1 LATQNK
7 QGGLNWVQM
16 FATPAKEQKT
26 QQVEADNS
34 KSLRLDI
41 GNIAIAN
48 TRLEL
53 EDQVPEM
60 PIHLTVNLAANLQNF
75 SLLADNHMP
84 FTSNINLESGG
95 KIDLQGDVQVF
106 PSLALNSTVII
117 SACATLFKSI
127 CVH

>member
-1 LATQNK
+1 
-7 QGGLNWVQM
+7 M